1 MNRGNRLLLLVVA
14 ASVLSLACI
23 CLPGSML
30 EFLFATP
37 APVPDPV
44 PVPRQEPVRPS
55 AGTCDERL
63 ADLLSDAEDTDAP
76 GEELP
81 VEYTLITYTVEGDSI
96 TLYEEPHVPSGL
108 DSYQQ
113 DTARH
118 HELWDFITDIVPV
131 EYRSEVVFFVITTD
145 GPSGNLGAV
154 EQTDDPE
161 TWSLYMDIQD
171 AGNFSDLVTTLV
183 HEIAHIF
190 TLGTSQVATDWDVFN
205 DPDDYDAYE
214 RGDNACDT
222 YFMFEGCSYPD
233 SYINLFFARY
243 WQGIYPEWLEI
254 SQEEDE
260 ESLENLLYDLYGR
273 YPDQFVSDYAITSPE
288 EDIAES
294 FMYFVL
300 APAPSGETIA
310 EEKILFFYEFP
321 ELTALREAMRAAL
334 CPYLTP

>member
-1 MNRGNRLLLLVVA
+1 MNRQRRLILLVVV
-14 ASVLSLACI
+14 ASFVSLACL

-30 EFLFATP
+30 EFLFNTP
-37 APVPDPV
+37 GPG
-44 PVPRQEPVRPS
+44 PVPRQEPASLP
-55 AGTCDERL
+55 AGTCAEQL
-63 ADLLSDAEDTDAP
+63 ADMLSDAEETDAH
-76 GEELP
+76 GINLA
-81 VEYTLITYTVEGDSI
+81 VEYTLITYAVDGDSI
-96 TLYEEPHVPSGL
+96 TVYDEPQVPGNL

-118 HELWDFITDIVPV
+118 QELWDFITTVVPP
-131 EYRSEVVFFVITTD
+131 EYRRQVAYFVITTD
-145 GPSGNLGAV
+145 GPAGTLGAV

-161 TWSLYMDIQD
+161 TWSLYMDVQD

-190 TLGTSQVATDWDVFN
+190 TLDTSQVATDWDVFN
-205 DPDDYDAYE
+205 NPDDYDAYE
-214 RGDNACDT
+214 RGDDACDT

-243 WQGIYPEWLEI
+243 WQEIYPEWLEI

-273 YPDQFVSDYAITSPE
+273 YPDQFVSDYAVTSPE

-300 APAPSGETIA
+300 APAPSGETMA

-321 ELTALREAMRAAL
+321 ELVTLRDDMRAGL
-334 CPYLTP
+334 CSTLEP

>member
-1 MNRGNRLLLLVVA
+1 MKRGNRLLLLAVA
-14 ASVLSLACI
+14 ASALSLACI
-23 CLPGSML
+23 CFPGSML

-37 APVPDPV
+37 APTPGPL
-44 PVPRQEPVRPS
+44 PRQEPAQPS
-55 AGTCDERL
+55 TETCDERL

-76 GEELP
+76 GDELP
-81 VEYTLITYTVEGDSI
+81 MEYTLITYAVDGDSI
-96 TLYEEPHVPSGL
+96 TVYDEPHVPGSL
-108 DSYQQ
+108 DPYQQ

-118 HELWDFITDIVPV
+118 QELWEFIADVVPAD
-131 EYRSEVVFFVITTD
+131 YRSQVVYFVITTD
-145 GPSGNLGAV
+145 GPSGSLGAV

-171 AGNFSDLVTTLV
+171 AGNFPDLATTLV
-183 HEIAHIF
+183 HEIAHLF
-190 TLGTSQVATDWDVFN
+190 TLNTSQVATDWSVFN
-205 DPDDYDAYE
+205 DPDNHDAYE
-214 RGDNACDT
+214 RGDDACDT

-233 SYINLFFARY
+233 SYINLFFERY
-243 WQGIYPEWLEI
+243 WQEIYPEWLEI
-254 SQEEDE
+254 SYEEDE
-260 ESLENLLYDLYGR
+260 ETFENLIEDFYSR
-273 YPDQFVSDYAITSPE
+273 YPDQFVSDYAATSPE

-300 APAPSGETIA
+300 APRPAGETIA

>member
-1 MNRGNRLLLLVVA
+1 MNRGNRLLLLAVA
-14 ASVLSLACI
+14 ASTLSLACV

-37 APVPDPV
+37 APNPGL
-44 PVPRQEPVRPS
+44 VPRQEPVQPS
-55 AGTCDERL
+55 SGTCDERL

-76 GEELP
+76 GDELP
-81 VEYTLITYTVEGDSI
+81 VEYTLITYAVDGDSI
-96 TLYEEPHVPSGL
+96 TVYEEPHVPGGL
-108 DSYQQ
+108 HSYQQ

-118 HELWDFITDIVPV
+118 RELWEFIATVVPF
-131 EYRSEVVFFVITTD
+131 EYRRQVAYFVITTD

-171 AGNFSDLVTTLV
+171 ADNFSDLVTTLI
-183 HEIAHIF
+183 HETAHIF
-190 TLGTSQVATDWDVFN
+190 TLDTSQVATDWSVFN
-205 DPDDYDAYE
+205 DPDDYEAYE
-214 RGDNACDT
+214 RGDDACDT

-233 SYINLFFARY
+233 SYINLFFERY
-243 WQGIYPEWLEI
+243 WQEIYPDWLEI
-254 SQEEDE
+254 NQEEDE
-260 ESLENLLYDLYGR
+260 ETLENLLYEFYGE
-273 YPDQFVSDYAITSPE
+273 YPDQFVSDYAVTSPE

-300 APAPSGETIA
+300 APRPAGETIA
-310 EEKILFFYEFP
+310 EEKIIFFYEFP

-334 CPYLTP
+334 CPSLSP